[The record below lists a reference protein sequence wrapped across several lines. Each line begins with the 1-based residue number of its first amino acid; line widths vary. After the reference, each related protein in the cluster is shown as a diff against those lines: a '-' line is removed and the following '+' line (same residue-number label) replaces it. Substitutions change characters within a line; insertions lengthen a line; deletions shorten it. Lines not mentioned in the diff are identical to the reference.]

1 MRVFHL
7 YRSRKGVPSD
17 RASISENLY
26 SKITKGR
33 AGKELGVR
41 AGATLTTGREGKS
54 VLATRVWGQ
63 EVGSP
68 LHSS

>member
-1 MRVFHL
+1 MQW
-7 YRSRKGVPSD
+7 
-17 RASISENLY
+17 SESVGGSQGPAQPPGPAGPNPG
-26 SKITKGR
+26 SPKGR